1 MPQPPH
7 AYDAARGNGEETV
20 VWWWLLPAALVAC
33 GVWIFNG
40 LIADRNLVAQGYADI
55 DVQLKRR
62 ADLVPRLVEVVRAYA
77 AYERATLEAVI
88 ALRAQAAQHAARD
101 TARGMHAERLQAE
114 AQLGGA
120 LACLL
125 LLQENYPQLKADA
138 SFRDLADR
146 LVEIEDQLQFARR
159 FYNGAVKQYV
169 TRLQTFPDLI
179 VGRLFAFRPAAF
191 FETEDRGAVEVR
203 L

>member
-1 MPQPPH
+1 
-7 AYDAARGNGEETV
+7 V
-20 VWWWLLPAALVAC
+20 VWWWLLPAALIAY
-33 GVWIFNG
+33 GVRIFNR
-40 LIADRNLVAQGYADI
+40 LIADRNLVAQGYADV

-77 AYERATLEAVI
+77 AYERATLEAVV
-88 ALRAQAAQHAARD
+88 ALRAQATQQAARD
-101 TARGMHAERLQAE
+101 TKRGTHAERLQAE

-120 LACLL
+120 LSRLL

-138 SFRDLADR
+138 NFRDLADK
-146 LVEIEDQLQFARR
+146 LVEIEDSLQFARR

-179 VGRLFAFRPAAF
+179 VGKLFAFRPAAF

>member
-1 MPQPPH
+1 M
-7 AYDAARGNGEETV
+7 
-20 VWWWLLPAALVAC
+20 VWWWLLPAAFVAY
-33 GVWIFNG
+33 GVWIFNR

-77 AYERATLEAVI
+77 AYERATLDTVV
-88 ALRAQAAQHAARD
+88 ALRAQAAQQAASD
-101 TARGMHAERLQAE
+101 SKRGAHVERLQTE

-120 LACLL
+120 LARLL
-125 LLQENYPQLKADA
+125 LLQESYPQLKADA
-138 SFRDLADR
+138 GFRDLAGK
-146 LVEIEDQLQFARR
+146 LVEIEDHLQFARR

-179 VGRLFAFRPAAF
+179 VARLFAFKPAAF
-191 FETEDRGAVEVR
+191 FETEERGAVEVR